1 MIDRGESE
9 REMLLRSE
17 GTSSHGA
24 KEGGRGDGGR
34 AGRVRAAGRGCGSG
48 FGFFLVPCH
57 RIVPYRRAHNDDRYV
72 RIYVR
77 MCVGSGGVFQ
87 VCSIVL

>member
-1 MIDRGESE
+1 MVDRE
-9 REMLLRSE
+9 RVRKRCFCGLKGLLRTE
-17 GTSSHGA
+17 RRR
-24 KEGGRGDGGR
+24 EGGET
-34 AGRVRAAGRGCGSG
+34 AGRGRAAGRGCGPG

-57 RIVPYRRAHNDDRYV
+57 RIVPYGRVYNDGRYV

-87 VCSIVL
+87 VCSILL

>member
-1 MIDRGESE
+1 MIDCE
-9 REMLLRSE
+9 RVRDRWFCGLKGLLREERRSE
-17 GTSSHGA
+17 GGETA
-24 KEGGRGDGGR
+24 GR
-34 AGRVRAAGRGCGSG
+34 ARAAGRGRGPG

-57 RIVPYRRAHNDDRYV
+57 RIVPYGRVYNDGRYV

-87 VCSIVL
+87 VCSILL